1 MDKEKILKEY
11 FKNYNLENKDFEYM
25 VEKSYFK
32 EFNKNTIL
40 DDCLGFVIVLKGGF
54 RAFILGQN
62 AKEITVFKLK
72 QNEECVICSHC
83 ILETISYN
91 LTLES
96 FDDTQILV
104 VPVKLYSQLKD
115 KYPLIANYTLNL
127 IAKRFNS
134 LINIL
139 EQALFTPLHHRVK
152 MFLKENAKEG
162 KITFTHEEIA
172 LHLGSTREVISRI
185 LKTMQK
191 EGFIQQNR
199 KEITLLK
206 DL

>member
-1 MDKEKILKEY
+1 E
-11 FKNYNLENKDFEYM
+11 
-25 VEKSYFK
+25 
-32 EFNKNTIL
+32 
-40 DDCLGFVIVLKGGF
+40 
-54 RAFILGQN
+54 
-62 AKEITVFKLK
+62 
-72 QNEECVICSHC
+72 
-83 ILETISYN
+83 
-91 LTLES
+91 
-96 FDDTQILV
+96 DTQILI
-104 VPVKLYSQLKD
+104 VPVKIYSQLKD

>member
-11 FKNYNLENKDFEYM
+11 FKNYNLENKDFEAM

-32 EFNKNTIL
+32 EFDKNTIL

-72 QNEECVICSHC
+72 QNEECVICSYC
-83 ILETISYN
+83 IFETISYN

-96 FDDTQILV
+96 FEDTQILI
-104 VPVKLYSQLKD
+104 VPVKIYSQLKD

>member
-11 FKNYNLENKDFEYM
+11 FKNYNLENKDFEAM
-25 VEKSYFK
+25 MEKSYFK
-32 EFNKNTIL
+32 EFDKNTIL

-83 ILETISYN
+83 IFETISYN

-96 FDDTQILV
+96 FEDTQILI
-104 VPVKLYSQLKD
+104 VPVKIYSQLKD

>member
-11 FKNYNLENKDFEYM
+11 FKNYNLENKDFEAM

-32 EFNKNTIL
+32 EFDKNTIL

-72 QNEECVICSHC
+72 QNEECVICSHY
-83 ILETISYN
+83 IFETISYN

-96 FDDTQILV
+96 FEDTQILI
-104 VPVKLYSQLKD
+104 VPVKIYSQLKD